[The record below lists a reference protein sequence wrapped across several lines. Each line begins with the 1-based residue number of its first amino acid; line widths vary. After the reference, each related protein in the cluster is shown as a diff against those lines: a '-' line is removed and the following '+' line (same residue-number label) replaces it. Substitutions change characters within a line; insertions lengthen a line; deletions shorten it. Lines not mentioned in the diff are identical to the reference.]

1 MKHLITLAIFASLAS
16 SLLADAPRVL
26 PEGKLPNDAR
36 LQAPKDLNGFF
47 PFKVPA
53 TLEEWE
59 KRAADLRQRILVSNG
74 LWPMPERTPLNA
86 VVHGKVTRPGFTVEK
101 VYFESVPG
109 LYVTGL
115 LFRPA
120 DLPQGKQVPAVL
132 SPHGHGG
139 RLMDLGEKGVL
150 KQIEEGGEKFADSG
164 RFPKVARCATLARL
178 GAVVFLYD
186 MLGYADNSQ
195 LSRELTHG
203 FKKQRPDFEGKD
215 SWGLFSA
222 QAELRLQSAFGIQT
236 WNSIRAMDFLEA
248 LPDTDPKRLAVTGGS
263 GGGTQTIIFCA
274 IDPRPIVA
282 FPNGMVSSS
291 MQGGCTCENTSL
303 LRIGTGNVELA
314 GLFAP
319 KPQGMT
325 SADDWTKEMLVPGKG
340 FPELQQLY
348 GLYGKKEDVFCA
360 DLRHFKHNYNYV
372 TRQLMYHLFNK
383 ELGLGHKEPIVEQD
397 FARLTLDEHAV
408 WDDKHP
414 EPAGGDAF
422 EKKLTRQLAAAS
434 DYQLASLSPQERQA
448 IVQGAWHTMVGG
460 GLPDAE
466 KLSAKEGKLRDQTT
480 GGELPLAEITPDKA
494 NGTIVVWVD
503 GRGKNGLF
511 TAAGQPIEEVNFLAE
526 RGCRVIAADLF
537 QQGEFLEDGK
547 SFTQTAVVKN
557 PRESAAYTHGYNH
570 SAFAMRT
577 QDILSL
583 VAYANSQSKDNKDN
597 KDAKVYLVGTHGAG
611 LWVAAASA
619 IAGDAIDK
627 CVIIND
633 GERFADITSYRDPD
647 FIPGAVKYGDLPGL
661 VAASPTRVLWL
672 GGEDPAPFKATQAA
686 FESNGGSL
694 TVSQDKGKLR
704 PALEWLLGE

>member
-1 MKHLITLAIFASLAS
+1 MKHLITLAALAGLS
-16 SLLADAPRVL
+16 SPLLADAPRVF

-47 PFKVPA
+47 PFAVPA
-53 TLEEWE
+53 SLGAWE
-59 KRAADLRQRILVSNG
+59 KRAADLRQRILVANG
-74 LWPMPERTPLNA
+74 LWPMPGKTPLNA
-86 VVHGKVTRPGFTVEK
+86 VIHGKITRPGFTVEK

-109 LYVTGL
+109 LFVTGL

-120 DLPQGKQVPAVL
+120 GIPKGKQVPAVL

-186 MLGYADNSQ
+186 MMGYADNRQVS
-195 LSRELTHG
+195 LDLVHG
-203 FKKQRPDFEGKD
+203 FKKQRPDFEGKEN
-215 SWGLFSA
+215 WGLFSA

-236 WNSIRAMDFLEA
+236 WNSIRALDFLEA
-248 LPDTDPKRLAVTGGS
+248 LPDTDPKRLGVTGGS
-263 GGGTQTIIFCA
+263 GGGTQTIILCA
-274 IDPRPIVA
+274 IDPRPVVA

-291 MQGGCTCENTSL
+291 MQGGCTCENASL

-319 KPQGMT
+319 RPQGMT
-325 SADDWTKEMLVPGKG
+325 AANDWTKEMLVPGKG

-348 GLYGKKEDVFCA
+348 GLYGKKEDVSCA
-360 DLRHFKHNYNYV
+360 DLRHFSHNYNYV

-397 FARLTLDEHAV
+397 FARLTTDEHAV
-408 WDDKHP
+408 WDGKHP
-414 EPAGGDAF
+414 EPAGGAAF
-422 EKKLTRQLAAAS
+422 EKKLMRQLADTS
-434 DYQLASLSPQERQA
+434 DYQLAALSPEERQA
-448 IVQGAWHTMVGG
+448 TVKGAWRTMIGR
-460 GLPDAE
+460 GLPDE
-466 KLSAKEGKLRDQTT
+466 REVSAKEGILRDQTT
-480 GGELPLAEITPDKA
+480 GSELPLTEITPEKA
-494 NGTIVVWVD
+494 KGPIVVWVD
-503 GRGKNGLF
+503 GFGKNGLF
-511 TAAGQPIEEVNFLAE
+511 TTDGKPIDEVKFLAG

-547 SFTQTAVVKN
+547 SFTQTAVVEN

-583 VAYANSQSKDNKDN
+583 IAYANSQS
-597 KDAKVYLVGTHGAG
+597 KDAKVYLVGTNGAG
-611 LWVAAASA
+611 LLAAAAGA

-627 CVIIND
+627 SVIIND
-633 GERFADITSYRDPD
+633 GERFADITSYRDPN

-661 VAASPTRVLWL
+661 VGASPSRGLWL
-672 GGEDPAPFKATQAA
+672 GGEDPALFKAAQTV
-686 FESNGGSL
+686 FENSGGSL
-694 TVSQDKGKLR
+694 TVSQDKGKHG